1 MKTTW
6 TLKEKSTGELL
17 VTIDGEEWANAQ
29 EKAFNKL
36 AKNFEMPGFRKGQAP
51 KALVRKQMSDE
62 RIMVEAVD
70 EVATDALF
78 KGLEEHQL
86 NMITRP
92 TLDIDKM
99 TKDEVTIKFIVTV
112 APEVKL
118 GKYKGFTIKKKAV
131 EVMDKDVEKRLKD
144 YQERYAELVE
154 KRGKVAKGNTAIID
168 FEGFLD
174 GVAFEG
180 GKGENYP
187 LEIGSGSF
195 IPGFEDQLIGMKAN
209 EEKDITVTFPENY
222 QAEDLAGKEAV
233 FKVTVH
239 SVKQRK
245 LPELDD
251 EFAKEVEEKDQ
262 KFETLDDLRNY
273 VVDTLTKEKTEE
285 ADQNAE
291 NELMS
296 KVVDGAEVEIP
307 DVMVEDEL
315 NQMVN
320 DFKNR
325 LTQQGLTFDL
335 YKQFT
340 GQDEAKIREEMGKDA
355 YNRVKVR
362 LVLSEI
368 AKQENMEV
376 TDEEMEE
383 EFQTIANMYKM
394 DLAKVKE
401 QIDANAVKYDLRI
414 RKAYD
419 LIKQAIK

>member
-131 EVMDKDVEKRLKD
+131 EVMDKDVEKKLKD

-222 QAEDLAGKEAV
+222 QAENLAGKEAV

-355 YNRVKVR
+355 YNHVKVR

-376 TDEEMEE
+376 TDEELEE

>member
-131 EVMDKDVEKRLKD
+131 EVKDKDVEKRLKD

-187 LEIGSGSF
+187 LKIGSGSF

-296 KVVDGAEVEIP
+296 KVVDSAEVEIP

-325 LTQQGLTFDL
+325 LAQQGLTFDL
-335 YKQFT
+335 YTQFT

-376 TDEEMEE
+376 TDEELEE
-383 EFQTIANMYKM
+383 EFQTIANMYNM

>member
-17 VTIDGEEWANAQ
+17 VTVDGEEWAKAQ

-51 KALVRKQMSDE
+51 KALVRKQLNEE
-62 RIMVEAVD
+62 RIMVEAID
-70 EVATDALF
+70 EIATDALF
-78 KGLEEHQL
+78 AGIEEHKLQ
-86 NMITRP
+86 MITRP

-99 TKDEVTIKFIVTV
+99 TKDEATIKFIVTV

-118 GKYKGFTIKKKAV
+118 GKYKDITIKKKAV
-131 EVMDKDVEKRLKD
+131 EVKDKDVEGELKN
-144 YQERYAELVE
+144 YQNRFAELVE

-168 FEGFLD
+168 YEGFLD

-180 GKGENYP
+180 GKGENYS

-195 IPGFEDQLIGMKAN
+195 IPGFEEQLIGMKAN
-209 EEKDITVTFPENY
+209 EEKEITVTFPEEY
-222 QAEDLAGKEAV
+222 HAEELAGKEAV
-233 FKVTVH
+233 FKVLVH
-239 SVKQRK
+239 AVKQRK

-251 EFAKEVEEKDQ
+251 EFAKEVDIKGV
-262 KFETLDDLRNY
+262 ETLEQLRNY
-273 VVDTLTKEKTEE
+273 IVDDLTKRKTEE
-285 ADQNAE
+285 ADQAAE

-296 KVVDGAEVEIP
+296 KVVDAAEVEIP
-307 DVMVEDEL
+307 DVMVQDEL
-315 NQMVN
+315 NQMVD

-325 LTQQGLTFDL
+325 LSQQGLTFDL

-340 GQDEAKIREEMGKDA
+340 GQDEAKIREEMSKDA

-368 AKQENMEV
+368 AKQENLEV
-376 TDEEMEE
+376 SDEEMEE
-383 EFQTIANMYKM
+383 EYKTISEMYSM
-394 DLAKVKE
+394 DLEKVKAS
-401 QIDANAVKYDLRI
+401 IDANAVKYDLRI

>member
-131 EVMDKDVEKRLKD
+131 EVKDKDVEKRLKD

-376 TDEEMEE
+376 TDEELEE

>member
-296 KVVDGAEVEIP
+296 KVVDSAEVEIP

-335 YKQFT
+335 YTQFT

-376 TDEEMEE
+376 TDEELEE
-383 EFQTIANMYKM
+383 EFQTIANMYNM

>member
-251 EFAKEVEEKDQ
+251 ELAKEVEEKDQ

-296 KVVDGAEVEIP
+296 KVVDSAEVEIP

-335 YKQFT
+335 YTQFT

-376 TDEEMEE
+376 TDEELEE
-383 EFQTIANMYKM
+383 EFQTIANMYNM

>member
-131 EVMDKDVEKRLKD
+131 EVKDKDVEKRLKD

-222 QAEDLAGKEAV
+222 QAENLAGKEAV

-376 TDEEMEE
+376 TDEELEE

>member
-144 YQERYAELVE
+144 YQE
-154 KRGKVAKGNTAIID
+154 I
-168 FEGFLD
+168 
-174 GVAFEG
+174 
-180 GKGENYP
+180 GE
-187 LEIGSGSF
+187 
-195 IPGFEDQLIGMKAN
+195 
-209 EEKDITVTFPENY
+209 
-222 QAEDLAGKEAV
+222 
-233 FKVTVH
+233 
-239 SVKQRK
+239 
-245 LPELDD
+245 
-251 EFAKEVEEKDQ
+251 
-262 KFETLDDLRNY
+262 
-273 VVDTLTKEKTEE
+273 
-285 ADQNAE
+285 
-291 NELMS
+291 
-296 KVVDGAEVEIP
+296 
-307 DVMVEDEL
+307 
-315 NQMVN
+315 
-320 DFKNR
+320 
-325 LTQQGLTFDL
+325 
-335 YKQFT
+335 
-340 GQDEAKIREEMGKDA
+340 
-355 YNRVKVR
+355 
-362 LVLSEI
+362 
-368 AKQENMEV
+368 
-376 TDEEMEE
+376 
-383 EFQTIANMYKM
+383 
-394 DLAKVKE
+394 
-401 QIDANAVKYDLRI
+401 
-414 RKAYD
+414 
-419 LIKQAIK
+419 